1 MSSMIVASSVIPTE
15 PVASLSACS
24 IFLSKSFIVLF
35 SFVREQVHKL
45 ATNLTFEF
53 AILRALFLTRVLL
66 LMKRFCTILLAMM
79 VGVQSLAAV
88 ASEEGWSLEAELG
101 AVLTT
106 GNTDQQNLKF
116 RLGGTLDGE
125 VLKHSAQLDGLRSS
139 ENSIVTAQ
147 KYYTF
152 YQGDYKLQGDHSL
165 FGRISYEDDRFS
177 GFDYQAD
184 LTVGYSRLLM
194 DSGDMTLRGDIGLG
208 SRRSELAN
216 GTSQTEFITRL
227 AAKYDWEISE
237 NAKFRQ
243 LVSAEIGSD
252 STVTRSETSLQ
263 SNIADQL
270 AMKLALT
277 VKNQSEVPVGRKKTD
292 TETSVTLVYTF

>member
-1 MSSMIVASSVIPTE
+1 
-15 PVASLSACS
+15 
-24 IFLSKSFIVLF
+24 
-35 SFVREQVHKL
+35 
-45 ATNLTFEF
+45 
-53 AILRALFLTRVLL
+53 
-66 LMKRFCTILLAMM
+66 MKRFYAVFLVMM
-79 VGVQSLAAV
+79 VAFYSPITSA
-88 ASEEGWSLEAELG
+88 EEDGWSLEAELG

-116 RLGGTLDGE
+116 RLAGELDGD

-139 ENSIVTAQ
+139 ENSVVTAQ
-147 KYYTF
+147 KYYMF
-152 YQGDYKLQGDHSL
+152 YQGDYKLEGDHSL

-177 GFDYQAD
+177 GFDYQTD
-184 LTVGYSRLLM
+184 LTLGYSRLLM
-194 DSGDMTLRGDIGLG
+194 DTGDMTLRGDVGFG

-227 AAKYDWEISE
+227 AAKYNWQVSD
-237 NAKFRQ
+237 NAKFKQ

-252 STVTRSETSLQ
+252 ATITRSETSLQ

-277 VKNQSEVPVGRKKTD
+277 VKHQSEVPAGRKKTD

>member
-1 MSSMIVASSVIPTE
+1 LAAFTLDVFTFVELFQLVRQERDLQLQPFNFSCRNVLIP
-15 PVASLSACS
+15 
-24 IFLSKSFIVLF
+24 FIVLF

-184 LTVGYSRLLM
+184 LTVGYSRLL
-194 DSGDMTLRGDIGLG
+194 TLRTRERDQPDGIHY
-208 SRRSELAN
+208 
-216 GTSQTEFITRL
+216 TSCGQ
-227 AAKYDWEISE
+227 
-237 NAKFRQ
+237 
-243 LVSAEIGSD
+243 V
-252 STVTRSETSLQ
+252 
-263 SNIADQL
+263 
-270 AMKLALT
+270 
-277 VKNQSEVPVGRKKTD
+277 
-292 TETSVTLVYTF
+292 